1 MFNVA
6 PNGFLIFIKVGTGI
20 GFFPRNGL
28 SISKINFSLNNIAT
42 CVVVGFMFGKEVG
55 GSEQIPTVELTFA
68 SLQYVAAPQF

>member
-28 SISKINFSLNNIAT
+28 NSSAMSSASNNIAT